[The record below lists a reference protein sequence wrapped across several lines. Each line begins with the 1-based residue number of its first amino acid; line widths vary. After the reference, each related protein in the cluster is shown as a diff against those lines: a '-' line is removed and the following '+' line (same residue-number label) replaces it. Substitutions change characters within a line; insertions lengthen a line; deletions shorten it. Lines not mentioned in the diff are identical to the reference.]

1 MTCHEENQQAAALLP
16 CRTKLCGQQEQ
27 SAAKNKITGT
37 SAAKPLTFRGE
48 PIEWVTVPKTKTAKT
63 ANAIGEDETEECCDG
78 MRHLIAYQG
87 KLQSREEF
95 LKSVFPDYKK
105 YPYKVR
111 FQNDDIYRLSGN

>member
-1 MTCHEENQQAAALLP
+1 MQDEKEQKAAALLP

-27 SAAKNKITGT
+27 SAAESKIAGT
-37 SAAKPLTFRGE
+37 STAKPLTFRGE
-48 PIEWVTVPKTKTAKT
+48 PIEWVTVPKIKTAKT
-63 ANAIGEDETEECCDG
+63 ANAIGEDETEECLDG

-87 KLQSREEF
+87 KMQSREGF

-111 FQNDDIYRLSGN
+111 FQNDDIFRLGGN